1 MLCMSYVRGADDDS
15 KTKVTIKSRSCVDD
29 EDNDYYMN
37 DDLYMIHDS
46 TLRWRDRENSGRDRS
61 LGLWDSREL
70 LPVPTGARGA
80 QGELDVQSAGTDR
93 AEQ

>member
-46 TLRWRDRENSGRDRS
+46 TLR
-61 LGLWDSREL
+61 
-70 LPVPTGARGA
+70 
-80 QGELDVQSAGTDR
+80 
-93 AEQ
+93 